1 MADKYTLTEQ
11 LQGWSQPKPLKTV
24 RILDFLKG
32 KRRWPE
38 GRDIGEDYWDYKEA
52 GELSG
57 LSGTFVRK
65 KEDTMDERN
74 KFANRSE
81 RFQTKIDRDR
91 RKELYI
97 TEKIKEMF
105 DYDPREYGDSIDSSI
120 IRKFSAEFDRL
131 SLLEGERM
139 AQGGIVSLNQMTQP
153 IGYR

>member
-11 LQGWSQPKPLKTV
+11 LQGWSQSEPAKTI

-38 GRDIGEDYWDYKEA
+38 SRLNEEDYYRGVKEA
-52 GELSG
+52 GELPG

-91 RKELYI
+91 RKELYV

-105 DYDPREYGDSIDSSI
+105 DYDPRKHGHNIDNV
-120 IRKFSAEFDRL
+120 IRKFAAEFDRL